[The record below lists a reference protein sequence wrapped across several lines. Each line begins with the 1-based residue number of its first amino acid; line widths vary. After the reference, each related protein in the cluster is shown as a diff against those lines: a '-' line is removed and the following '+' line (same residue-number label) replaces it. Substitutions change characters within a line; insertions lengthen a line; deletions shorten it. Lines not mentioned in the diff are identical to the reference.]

1 MAIAVVLILLV
12 IGSVIFHFMS
22 PWWFTPIASNWGMI
36 DTTVIITFWVTGVVF
51 IAVNLF
57 LAWVIIKYRH
67 KRDQRAHYEPENKKL
82 ETWLTV
88 ITTIG
93 VALMLA
99 PGLFVWGQVVTPPED
114 AAEVEVVGQQWHWSF
129 RYPGDDGEFGQVEQ
143 SLISRENPFGVMP
156 DDPAGQDD
164 ILVASSILH
173 LPVDKPVKFL
183 LRSKDVLHDFA
194 VAEFRLK
201 MDLVPGMVTYFWL
214 TPTEEGEYDILCEEL
229 CGIGHHT
236 MQGRVVVESED
247 AFSEWLAR
255 QPTFAEIAALPAG
268 DPAAG
273 QALYAV
279 CSACHGAQGEGNQ
292 AVNAP
297 KLAGQERTYLE
308 RQLHNYK
315 TGLRGSAEGDTLG
328 QQMAGMAGTLVN
340 DQAVRDVVAY
350 IGTLPDTHA
359 PATISGD
366 AENGKRFY
374 NTCQFCHGPAGQG
387 YWTMNA
393 PRLSGMSDWY
403 MARQIENF
411 RDGLRGY
418 HRHDLYG
425 HQMAMMS
432 DLFQDEQTLNDLIA
446 YLNELPPP
454 GGN

>member
-1 MAIAVVLILLV
+1 MAFAVVLILLV
-12 IGSVIFHFMS
+12 IGTVIFHFAS

-57 LAWVIIKYRH
+57 MAYAVVKYRH
-67 KRDQRAHYEPENKKL
+67 HKDQRAHYEPENKKL

-99 PGLFVWGQVVTPPED
+99 PGLFVWAKVIDVPDGANEI
-114 AAEVEVVGQQWHWSF
+114 EVVGQQWHWSY
-129 RYPGDDGEFGQVEQ
+129 RYPGEDGQFGQVDQ
-143 SLISRENPFGVMP
+143 KLISRENPFGLIP
-156 DDPAGQDD
+156 EDPAGQDD
-164 ILVASSILH
+164 VLVSSPVVH
-173 LPVDKPVKFL
+173 FPVDQPVKLL

-214 TPTEEGEYDILCEEL
+214 EPTVIGEYDILCEEL

-236 MQGRVVVESED
+236 MQGRVVVQSQED
-247 AFSEWLAR
+247 FEAWLAT
-255 QPTFAEIAALPAG
+255 QPTFAETQSRPAG
-268 DPAAG
+268 DPVAG

-279 CSACHGAQGEGNQ
+279 CSACHGAEGEGNQ
-292 AVNAP
+292 LVNAP

-315 TGLRGSAEGDTLG
+315 NGIRGTAEGDTLG
-328 QQMAGMAGTLVN
+328 QQMVGMVATLV
-340 DQAVRDVVAY
+340 DDKAVRDVVAY
-350 IGTLPDTHA
+350 IETLPDTR
-359 PATISGD
+359 PQATITGD
-366 AENGKRFY
+366 AENGKSFY
-374 NTCQFCHGPAGQG
+374 TTCQFCHGPEGQG

-403 MARQIENF
+403 MADQIRKF
-411 RDGLRGY
+411 RDGIRGH
-418 HRHDLYG
+418 HRADLYG
-425 HQMAMMS
+425 KQMAMMA
-432 DLFQDEQTLNDLIA
+432 DLFQEEQTVDDIVA
-446 YLNELPPP
+446 YLNEL
-454 GGN
+454 

>member
-1 MAIAVVLILLV
+1 MAFAVVLILLV
-12 IGSVIFHFMS
+12 IGTVIFHFAS

-36 DTTVIITFWVTGVVF
+36 DTTVIITFWVTGIVF

-57 LAWVIIKYRH
+57 MAYAVVKYRH
-67 KRDQRAHYEPENKKL
+67 HKDQRAHYEPENKKL

-99 PGLFVWGQVVTPPED
+99 PGLFVWAKVIDVPDGANEI
-114 AAEVEVVGQQWHWSF
+114 EVVGQQWHWSY
-129 RYPGDDGEFGQVEQ
+129 RYPGADGQFGQVEQ
-143 SLISRENPFGVMP
+143 KLISRENPFGLIP
-156 DDPAGQDD
+156 EDPAGQDD
-164 ILVASSILH
+164 VLVSSPIVH
-173 LPVDKPVKFL
+173 LPVNTPVKLL

-214 TPTEEGEYDILCEEL
+214 EPTVVGEYDILCEEL

-236 MQGRVVVESED
+236 MQGRVVVESQED
-247 AFSEWLAR
+247 FDAWLAT
-255 QPTFAEIAALPAG
+255 QPTFASTQARADG
-268 DPAAG
+268 DPVAG

-279 CSACHGAQGEGNQ
+279 CSACHGAEGEGNK

-315 TGLRGSAEGDTLG
+315 SGIRGTAEGDTLG
-328 QQMAGMAGTLVN
+328 QQMVGMAATLI
-340 DQAVRDVVAY
+340 DDKAVRDVVAY
-350 IGTLPDTHA
+350 IGTLPDTR
-359 PATISGD
+359 PQATITGD
-366 AENGKRFY
+366 AVNGASY
-374 NTCQFCHGPAGQG
+374 YTTCQFCHGPQGQG

-403 MARQIENF
+403 MADQLRKF
-411 RDGLRGY
+411 RDGIRGS
-418 HRHDLYG
+418 HRSDLYG
-425 HQMAMMS
+425 RQMAMMA
-432 DLFQDEQTLNDLIA
+432 DLFRDDRTVEDLVA
-446 YLNELPPP
+446 YLNEL
-454 GGN
+454 